1 VQNLLPVKEQRSP
14 RGQKPTRTTNPPSRR
29 EGDAGRPSRTSFSEE
44 RGADGRRKFTLS
56 GPGANRPNRDSAS
69 PRFEKSDRPT
79 RGERSFDRGDKPF
92 GRGPKREFGDAPRGE
107 RSFDRGDKPFGR
119 GPKPEF
125 GAGPKRGVR
134 GDKAYWEKKQQ
145 RGKPR
150 YKTAEDFA
158 PSTDEMRLNRFLAH
172 AGICSRRDADALIAD
187 GMVTVNGKIITEMGF
202 KVGPTDDVRYAGERL
217 KSERKVYVLLNKPK
231 GFITTVDDEKARK
244 TVMDLVA
251 NACKERIYPVG
262 RLDRAT
268 TGVLLLTNDGA
279 LAKKLTHPSH
289 GAKKIYQVTL
299 DKPFE
304 PGDMVKLKQGLTL
317 EDGPVTVDR
326 AELVK
331 EDDLYTL
338 GVELHVGRN
347 RIVRRMF
354 AHLGYEVVKLDRT
367 SFAGLTKKSLERGH
381 YRILNEKEISF
392 LKML

>member
-1 VQNLLPVKEQRSP
+1 TLIQAGLVK
-14 RGQKPTRTTNPPSRR
+14 
-29 EGDAGRPSRTSFSEE
+29 
-44 RGADGRRKFTLS
+44 
-56 GPGANRPNRDSAS
+56 
-69 PRFEKSDRPT
+69 
-79 RGERSFDRGDKPF
+79 
-92 GRGPKREFGDAPRGE
+92 
-107 RSFDRGDKPFGR
+107 
-119 GPKPEF
+119 
-125 GAGPKRGVR
+125 
-134 GDKAYWEKKQQ
+134 
-145 RGKPR
+145 
-150 YKTAEDFA
+150 
-158 PSTDEMRLNRFLAH
+158 
-172 AGICSRRDADALIAD
+172 
-187 GMVTVNGKIITEMGF
+187 VNGKVVTEMGH
-202 KVGPTDDVRYAGERL
+202 KVGPGDEVRYNNAIVR
-217 KSERKVYVLLNKPK
+217 SEKKVYLLLNKPK

-317 EDGPVTVDR
+317 EDGPVMVDR